1 MSWFSDFFTS
11 PQEREGRSKFGDL
24 NTEVANLQS
33 GFGSTNTLADMYKN
47 FGLTK
52 RTAADVSRSFNPARQ
67 NLATRLSRSRG
78 SAAARM
84 SGANATPEMTFAPIE
99 QSFADAFGNLEDTAA
114 QTGLNTEIQGEQ
126 YGANMLENILG
137 KKDQFAMNKIGLKE
151 QALRDYLST
160 LSSSSSFDDI
170 MGIAGTAS
178 KFLPVAFP
186 GTYGLGKKPGAAGT

>member
-11 PQEREGRSKFGDL
+11 PRERAAKSSFGDL
-24 NTEVANLQS
+24 QTEVGNLQS
-33 GFGSTNTLADMYKN
+33 GFGNTNTLADMYKN

-52 RTAADVSRSFNPARQ
+52 RTAADVSRTFNPARA
-67 NLATRLSRSRG
+67 NLATRLARSRG

-84 SGANATPEMTFAPIE
+84 SGSNATPEMTFAPIE

-114 QTGLNTEIQGEQ
+114 QTGLQTEIQGEQ
-126 YGANMLENILG
+126 YGANMFENILG

-160 LSSSSSFDDI
+160 LSDSSGFDDVL
-170 MGIAGTAS
+170 GVAGAAS

-186 GTYGLGKKPGAAGT
+186 GTYGLGKKTS